1 MNLNDDPQL
10 ASLRVPPH
18 SIESESSL
26 LGGLLLDNSAWDRV
40 GDLLLDS
47 DFYRNEHKLIYAA
60 IGSLVNSNQA
70 ADIVTVYALL
80 QKQKKSEEAGGL
92 TYLNSLAQ
100 YIPSAANIRRYAEI
114 VRERSILR
122 KLVTVGDE
130 ISTAGFNPDGK
141 LVSQVLD
148 DCEQKLMR
156 IGEQGS
162 RMKQGFQ
169 SMDALVVQMLDRVQ
183 ELADNP
189 REVNGLSTGF
199 EEMDRMT
206 AGLQP
211 GDLVV
216 LAARP
221 SMGKTALA
229 INMAEH
235 VALNEGLPVAVFSME
250 MGAAQLAT
258 RVIGSIGR
266 IDQSHLRN
274 GNLTDDEWPR
284 LSEAVEKLR
293 QVSMHIDEGGG
304 LTQGELRAAAR
315 RLARQCGGKLGLVV
329 VDYLQLMSTGSSDEN
344 RATALGE
351 ITRGLKLMAKE
362 LQCPVIVLS
371 QLNRKVEERT
381 DKRPMMSD
389 LRESG
394 AIEQD
399 ADIIMF
405 IYRDEYYT
413 KDQCREPGVA
423 EVIIAKQRSGPTGTV
438 RLAWLNQLTRFESLA
453 AGYTPPSRELRA
465 PSKPRQYRDDL

>member
-100 YIPSAANIRRYAEI
+100 YIPSAANIRRYAEV

-206 AGLQP
+206 AGFQP
-211 GDLVV
+211 GDLIV

-229 INMAEH
+229 INMAGCCS
-235 VALNEGLPVAVFSME
+235 N
-250 MGAAQLAT
+250 
-258 RVIGSIGR
+258 
-266 IDQSHLRN
+266 
-274 GNLTDDEWPR
+274 
-284 LSEAVEKLR
+284 
-293 QVSMHIDEGGG
+293 
-304 LTQGELRAAAR
+304 
-315 RLARQCGGKLGLVV
+315 
-329 VDYLQLMSTGSSDEN
+329 
-344 RATALGE
+344 
-351 ITRGLKLMAKE
+351 
-362 LQCPVIVLS
+362 
-371 QLNRKVEERT
+371 
-381 DKRPMMSD
+381 
-389 LRESG
+389 
-394 AIEQD
+394 
-399 ADIIMF
+399 
-405 IYRDEYYT
+405 
-413 KDQCREPGVA
+413 
-423 EVIIAKQRSGPTGTV
+423 
-438 RLAWLNQLTRFESLA
+438 
-453 AGYTPPSRELRA
+453 
-465 PSKPRQYRDDL
+465 